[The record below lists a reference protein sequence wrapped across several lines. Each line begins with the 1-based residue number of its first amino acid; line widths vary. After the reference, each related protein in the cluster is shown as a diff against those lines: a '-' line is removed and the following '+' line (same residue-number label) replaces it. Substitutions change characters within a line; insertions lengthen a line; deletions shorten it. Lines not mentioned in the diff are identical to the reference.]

1 MNMNQI
7 RIYTKNALL
16 IVLSMFVM
24 AVTTGLSY
32 KAHYCHG
39 NLSGIAFYSELNLQQ
54 TVSCGCKGDAI
65 PENNPESGD
74 LSVLTKNSC
83 CSIISFFSK
92 LNIESQSNCF
102 SSLVVIKPVVSAELF
117 SNNSQYASEKESLP
131 VFDFRFYPPS
141 PLAGRKLVLF
151 LSQQRI
157 PLISYNC

>member
-16 IVLSMFVM
+16 IVLSMIVM
-24 AVTTGLSY
+24 AGITGLSY

-83 CSIISFFSK
+83 CSNISFFSK
-92 LNIESQSNCF
+92 LNIESQYNFF
-102 SSLVVIKPVVSAELF
+102 SSLVLIKPVISALF
-117 SNNSQYASEKESLP
+117 VGNNSEPGTEKESLQAS
-131 VFDFRFYPPS
+131 DFRFYPP